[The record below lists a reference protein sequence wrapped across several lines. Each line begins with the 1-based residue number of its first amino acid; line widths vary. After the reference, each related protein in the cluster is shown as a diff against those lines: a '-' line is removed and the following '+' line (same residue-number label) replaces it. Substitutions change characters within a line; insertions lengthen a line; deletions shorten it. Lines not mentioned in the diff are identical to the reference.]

1 VLALQLTTQAQ
12 IDQRKLDSLRRSIDS
27 FANTHKLWQDSFTK
41 VQDSV
46 YQDAINKTDL
56 NKQKELSE
64 QHERESQRRKILQGI
79 IIALAL
85 VATALLLLLRRR
97 KKNT

>member
-1 VLALQLTTQAQ
+1 VLALQLSTQAQ

-27 FANTHKLWQDSFTK
+27 SAKTHKQWQDSFTK
-41 VQDSV
+41 VQDSL

-64 QHERESQRRKILQGI
+64 QQERESQRRKILQGI

-85 VATALLLLLRRR
+85 VASALLLLLRRR